1 MIKELHQKLINKEVS
16 AVKLATE
23 YLARA
28 KSSDL
33 NAFITITEKEA
44 LEQAKTIDEKIAQG
58 EEVPLLAGI
67 PASIKDLIM
76 TAGVR
81 TTAASKILENY
92 VAPYDATV
100 IKKLKENGLVM
111 VGKNNCDEFAM
122 GSSTEN
128 SAFGPTKNPYD
139 KTRVAGGT
147 SGGSAAAVASD
158 LSVYSIGTDTGGSV
172 RQPAAFCG
180 VVGLKPTYGAVSR
193 YGLIADASSLDQVGV
208 VAKTVEDAEIVFNI
222 IKGRDE
228 MDATSVEVRSREL
241 GAENSN
247 SKFQT
252 PGLKGLKIGIPQ
264 EYFSNGIDQEIGEAI
279 ANFVKRAQGLGAE
292 IVEISLPHTEHALA
306 VYYIIQPAEASAN
319 LARYD
324 GVRYG
329 QKSEIRNQKS
339 EISLIDLYKKTRAE
353 FLGPEVKR
361 RIMLGTYAL
370 SAGYYDAYYKKAQQV
385 RTLIREDFHKAF
397 NEVDLIFAPV
407 APHPAWKI
415 GEKINDPLSMYLE
428 YVFTVPI
435 NIAGLPALSLPVG
448 KTSAGLPIG
457 AQIIGPWGGETEI
470 FQAGKQLENF

>member
-1 MIKELHQKLINKEVS
+1 
-16 AVKLATE
+16 
-23 YLARA
+23 
-28 KSSDL
+28 
-33 NAFITITEKEA
+33 
-44 LEQAKTIDEKIAQG
+44 
-58 EEVPLLAGI
+58 
-67 PASIKDLIM
+67 
-76 TAGVR
+76 
-81 TTAASKILENY
+81 
-92 VAPYDATV
+92 
-100 IKKLKENGLVM
+100 
-111 VGKNNCDEFAM
+111 
-122 GSSTEN
+122 
-128 SAFGPTKNPYD
+128 
-139 KTRVAGGT
+139 
-147 SGGSAAAVASD
+147 VASD

-428 YVFTVPI
+428 DVFTVPI

>member
-128 SAFGPTKNPYD
+128 SAFGTTKNPYD

-147 SGGSAAAVASD
+147 SGG
-158 LSVYSIGTDTGGSV
+158 
-172 RQPAAFCG
+172 
-180 VVGLKPTYGAVSR
+180 
-193 YGLIADASSLDQVGV
+193 
-208 VAKTVEDAEIVFNI
+208 
-222 IKGRDE
+222 
-228 MDATSVEVRSREL
+228 
-241 GAENSN
+241 
-247 SKFQT
+247 
-252 PGLKGLKIGIPQ
+252 
-264 EYFSNGIDQEIGEAI
+264 
-279 ANFVKRAQGLGAE
+279 
-292 IVEISLPHTEHALA
+292 
-306 VYYIIQPAEASAN
+306 
-319 LARYD
+319 
-324 GVRYG
+324 
-329 QKSEIRNQKS
+329 
-339 EISLIDLYKKTRAE
+339 
-353 FLGPEVKR
+353 
-361 RIMLGTYAL
+361 
-370 SAGYYDAYYKKAQQV
+370 
-385 RTLIREDFHKAF
+385 
-397 NEVDLIFAPV
+397 
-407 APHPAWKI
+407 
-415 GEKINDPLSMYLE
+415 
-428 YVFTVPI
+428 
-435 NIAGLPALSLPVG
+435 
-448 KTSAGLPIG
+448 
-457 AQIIGPWGGETEI
+457 
-470 FQAGKQLENF
+470 